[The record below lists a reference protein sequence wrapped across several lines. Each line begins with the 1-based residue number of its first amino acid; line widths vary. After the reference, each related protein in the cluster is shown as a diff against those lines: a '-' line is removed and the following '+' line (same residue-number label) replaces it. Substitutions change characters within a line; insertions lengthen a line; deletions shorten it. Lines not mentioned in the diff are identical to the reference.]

1 MKNFITILSF
11 VLLSVGVFAQSPEKM
26 SYQAVIHNSS
36 NQLVANHA
44 VGLRITIIQG
54 SVSGTSI
61 YTETQTPNTNSN
73 GLISI
78 EIGGGVGFNAINWA
92 NGPYFIKT
100 ETDPTGG
107 TNYTIS
113 GTSQLLSVPYAL
125 HSKTAESISGGIPNA
140 TTFTSGLMSGLDKT
154 KLDGL
159 TNSDGSE
166 TKLTA
171 GNNIS
176 ITGVGT
182 TANPYIVNASNGSA
196 YIGQDKD
203 GGIVFYIYIGSDG
216 QQHGLIVS
224 KTESSGAW
232 QNATVLVN
240 ANRSWDG
247 AYNTNLMS
255 NSPAKTWV
263 TSLGAGWYLPSID
276 ELIILWHNR
285 FHINRA
291 LQNGGYT
298 LLSSSWSYWSS
309 TEVDASSA
317 YFINFSYGS
326 PNISPNK
333 LSAISYRA
341 IRSF

>member
-1 MKNFITILSF
+1 MIKFN
-11 VLLSVGVFAQSPEKM
+11 
-26 SYQAVIHNSS
+26 
-36 NQLVANHA
+36 
-44 VGLRITIIQG
+44 
-54 SVSGTSI
+54 GTKWI
-61 YTETQTPNTNSN
+61 KFTPNYSLTNHTH
-73 GLISI
+73 
-78 EIGGGVGFNAINWA
+78 A
-92 NGPYFIKT
+92 
-100 ETDPTGG
+100 D
-107 TNYTIS
+107 
-113 GTSQLLSVPYAL
+113 
-125 HSKTAESISGGIPNA
+125 A
-140 TTFTSGLMSGLDKT
+140 TTTVSGLMSTTDKI

-171 GNNIS
+171 GTNVS
-176 ITGVGT
+176 ITGSGT
-182 TANPYIVNASNGSA
+182 TANPYVVNASNGSA

-216 QQHGLIVS
+216 LQHGLIIS
-224 KTESSGAW
+224 KTESVGAW

-240 ANRSWDG
+240 AIRSWDG

-276 ELIILWHNR
+276 ELSILWHNR
-285 FHINRA
+285 FHINKA

-298 LLSSSWSYWSS
+298 LLSLNWNYWSS

-317 YFINFSYGS
+317 YFINFSYGG

-333 LSAISYRA
+333 LSAQSYRA